1 MLPVFG
7 RPGFLAGVL
16 GWGAGAVT
24 VTVEVGVI
32 GSAGSSAEEVVA
44 GAGEVVADA
53 GGVVA
58 DAGGVVADAG
68 GVVAD
73 AGGVVAG
80 AGGVVAGAG
89 GVVAGAGGVFA
100 HLKEAVPLTATSVL
114 EPMMMV

>member
-32 GSAGSSAEEVVA
+32 GSAGSSAEEVIA

-58 DAGGVVADAG
+58 DAGGVVAD
-68 GVVAD
+68 
-73 AGGVVAG
+73 
-80 AGGVVAGAG
+80 AG

>member
-44 GAGEVVADA
+44 GAGGVVAGAGEVVAGA

-58 DAGGVVADAG
+58 G
-68 GVVAD
+68 

>member
-44 GAGEVVADA
+44 GAGEVVA
-53 GGVVA
+53 G
-58 DAGGVVADAG
+58 
-68 GVVAD
+68 

>member
-44 GAGEVVADA
+44 GAG
-53 GGVVA
+53 
-58 DAGGVVADAG
+58 
-68 GVVAD
+68 
-73 AGGVVAG
+73 
-80 AGGVVAGAG
+80 GVVAGAG

>member
-44 GAGEVVADA
+44 GAGEVVAGA

-58 DAGGVVADAG
+58 GAG
-68 GVVAD
+68 
-73 AGGVVAG
+73 GGVVAG

>member
-44 GAGEVVADA
+44 GAGEVVA
-53 GGVVA
+53 G
-58 DAGGVVADAG
+58 
-68 GVVAD
+68 

-80 AGGVVAGAG
+80 AGGVVAGAGGGVVAGAG

>member
-44 GAGEVVADA
+44 GAGEVVAGA

-58 DAGGVVADAG
+58 GAG
-68 GVVAD
+68 
-73 AGGVVAG
+73 GGVVAG

-114 EPMMMV
+114 EPMMLV

>member
-68 GVVAD
+68 GVVA
-73 AGGVVAG
+73 
-80 AGGVVAGAG
+80 
-89 GVVAGAGGVFA
+89 GAGGVFA

>member
-1 MLPVFG
+1 MPVFG

-32 GSAGSSAEEVVA
+32 GSAGSSAEGVVA
-44 GAGEVVADA
+44 GAGGVVAVA

-58 DAGGVVADAG
+58 V
-68 GVVAD
+68 

-89 GVVAGAGGVFA
+89 GVVA

>member
-44 GAGEVVADA
+44 GAGEVVA
-53 GGVVA
+53 
-58 DAGGVVADAG
+58 
-68 GVVAD
+68 
-73 AGGVVAG
+73 G
-80 AGGVVAGAG
+80 AGG

>member
-32 GSAGSSAEEVVA
+32 GSAGSSAEGVAAGAGGVVSGAGGVVA
-44 GAGEVVADA
+44 GAG
-53 GGVVA
+53 GVVS
-58 DAGGVVADAG
+58 
-68 GVVAD
+68 
-73 AGGVVAG
+73 G

-89 GVVAGAGGVFA
+89 GVVA
-100 HLKEAVPLTATSVL
+100 HRKEAVPLTATSVL

>member
-58 DAGGVVADAG
+58 
-68 GVVAD
+68 
-73 AGGVVAG
+73 
-80 AGGVVAGAG
+80 GAG

>member
-58 DAGGVVADAG
+58 DAGGVVA
-68 GVVAD
+68 
-73 AGGVVAG
+73 
-80 AGGVVAGAG
+80 GAG

>member
-58 DAGGVVADAG
+58 G
-68 GVVAD
+68 

>member
-32 GSAGSSAEEVVA
+32 GSAGSSAEGVA
-44 GAGEVVADA
+44 
-53 GGVVA
+53 
-58 DAGGVVADAG
+58 
-68 GVVAD
+68 
-73 AGGVVAG
+73 AG

-89 GVVAGAGGVFA
+89 GVVSGAGGVVAGAGGVVA